1 MQGKLGVCRSS
12 RRGGG
17 AGGCRA
23 SRLPSSPPFWFW
35 GFGGLRPKR
44 TRGGRSAVDFLFS
57 ASCSNLYADTE
68 APESSDSLCRSMCS
82 LFVDAAVP
90 VGWGRA
96 CRHQLCCTAGSR
108 ALRLRTEQTYNRL
121 FPLLPD
127 VGSKETT
134 HPPTAPEGTSSW
146 VQRILGSNTVFS
158 SRALP

>member
-1 MQGKLGVCRSS
+1 MKMMCQSQTYT
-12 RRGGG
+12 
-17 AGGCRA
+17 
-23 SRLPSSPPFWFW
+23 F
-35 GFGGLRPKR
+35 
-44 TRGGRSAVDFLFS
+44 
-57 ASCSNLYADTE
+57 NLYADTE

-108 ALRLRTEQTYNRL
+108 ALRLRMEQTYNRL

-134 HPPTAPEGTSSW
+134 HPPAAPEGDI
-146 VQRILGSNTVFS
+146 QLGADN
-158 SRALP
+158 PG